1 MTATAFTELA
11 AGLQFPEGP
20 VAMPD
25 GSVVVVEI
33 LGERVIRVCPDGSID
48 VVAEVP
54 GVPMVWPS
62 AQKAPCTCATT
73 VARSPDSSVT
83 GCWFPVP
90 STPIATAA
98 GASSASSVTARWAT
112 STPAVLDGRCDHPT
126 TS

>member
-54 GVPMVWPS
+54 GGSQWSGRRP
-62 AQKAPCTCATT
+62 
-73 VARSPDSSVT
+73 R
-83 GCWFPVP
+83 GRPVR
-90 STPIATAA
+90 
-98 GASSASSVTARWAT
+98 VQQRWL
-112 STPAVLDGRCDHPT
+112 VHPT
-126 TS
+126 RA